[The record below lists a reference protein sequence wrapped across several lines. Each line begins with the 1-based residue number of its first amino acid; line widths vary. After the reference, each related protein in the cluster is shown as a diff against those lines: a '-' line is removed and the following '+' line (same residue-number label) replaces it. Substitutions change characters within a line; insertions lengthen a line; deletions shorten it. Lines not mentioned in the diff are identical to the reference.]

1 MPSRTLPLRRR
12 QTTAGPY
19 VQSRSSGS
27 VIEHERKNAP
37 MKSFFLIFAAF
48 AAYISGAGWEVRS
61 QASASVS
68 ATVEFSDGE
77 TATVTDFSNS
87 VGVQPNEY
95 VKITLQFPVD
105 FAGQPVTAKPIDG
118 GNTSI
123 GSSILVAGTDGSITF
138 SFLAAN
144 HPGGNSV
151 VIQVGATSVCLQ
163 LWVMDSANPENN
175 PSTLIAVSHG

>member
-1 MPSRTLPLRRR
+1 MHDLVNCPRSLMENPYSPISKNLRNAVLRRTLLLA
-12 QTTAGPY
+12 T
-19 VQSRSSGS
+19 
-27 VIEHERKNAP
+27 
-37 MKSFFLIFAAF
+37 FFLSGHVFGQAAN
-48 AAYISGAGWEVRS
+48 
-61 QASASVS
+61 VS

-77 TATVTDFSNS
+77 TATVTDFSSS

-95 VKITLQFPVD
+95 VTITLQFPAD
-105 FAGQPVTAKPIDG
+105 FAGQPITAKPIDG
-118 GNTSI
+118 GTASI
-123 GSSILVAGTDGSITF
+123 GSSILVAGSDGSITF

-144 HPGGNSV
+144 HPGRNAV